1 MRLRVRV
8 PPATQLQ
15 IFCVMKTYKTILMLL
30 LAATTAC
37 SKETGTGVPPRSE
50 SSIDLVLDY
59 ENREYELGD
68 VIEATLT
75 ITEKKAAADYFCLN
89 TSCNGGKAVATV
101 DGVPL
106 QWQAEQQIPYEIV
119 NEEFSS
125 KVLHLKITPQA
136 GATAKQPFNF
146 GIYAISADGTKVEKR
161 IYAVS
166 VNTAEIITNAECI
179 TPTINLEQQF
189 KFILTAT
196 KENYAGDFF
205 VQLSTEGNGFFILE
219 DGSAGNRFYCPA
231 DSHNMLSYQPHET
244 GLHKIHCIVKD
255 DISVSE
261 VDIEV
266 EVKGI
271 NGSLTNPEP
280 GVYIY
285 CNSLYYP
292 SSAWHQEWKEQAEGV
307 AIITEECRFLMAPDP
322 VIGDWGGG
330 EFTSVSDLTVMQ
342 DWREAKFDYNG
353 RKNTEALLNAKDVM
367 RKIEFTEKCYNYNK
381 DNPGKWYQPAAGQ
394 MYLIRQNLDEVQRC
408 LSLIGGRKLK
418 ANEHY
423 ISSTAADGL
432 HLWAIS
438 LTQFERI
445 YFFLYEPDNRTYPV
459 RDLQTEEL

>member
-1 MRLRVRV
+1 
-8 PPATQLQ
+8 
-15 IFCVMKTYKTILMLL
+15 MLL

-37 SKETGTGVPPRSE
+37 SKETGTDEPPRSA
-50 SSIDLVLDY
+50 SSIDMVLDY
-59 ENREYELGD
+59 ENRDYELGD

-75 ITEKKAAADYFCLN
+75 ITEKKAEADYFCLN
-89 TSCNGGKAVATV
+89 TSCNGGTATATV
-101 DGVPL
+101 DGEPL
-106 QWQAEQQIPYEIV
+106 QWQVEQQIPYEIV

-125 KVLHLKITPQA
+125 KVLRLKITPQA

-146 GIYAISADGTKVEKR
+146 GIYAISAGGTKAEKR

-179 TPTINLEQQF
+179 TPTINLEQQC

-196 KENYAGDFF
+196 KENYAGEFF
-205 VQLSTEGNGFFILE
+205 VQLSTEGNGFFIL
-219 DGSAGNRFYCPA
+219 DNGIAGNRFYCPA
-231 DSHNMLSYQPHET
+231 DSHNMLSYQPHTT
-244 GLHKIHCIVKD
+244 GIHKIHCIVKD

-266 EVKGI
+266 EVTGI
-271 NGSLTNPEP
+271 NGSLTNPDS

-285 CNSLYYP
+285 SNSLYYP
-292 SSAWHQEWKEQAEGV
+292 SSAWNQEWEEQAEGV
-307 AIITEECRFLMAPDP
+307 AIITDECRFLMAPNP

-330 EFTSVSDLTVMQ
+330 EFTNVSDLTVIQ

-367 RKIEFTEKCYNYNK
+367 RKVEFTEKCYNYDK

-423 ISSTAADGL
+423 ISSTAADGS

-445 YFFLYEPDNRTYPV
+445 YFFLYEPDNRAYPV
-459 RDLQTEEL
+459 RDL

>member
-1 MRLRVRV
+1 M
-8 PPATQLQ
+8 
-15 IFCVMKTYKTILMLL
+15 
-30 LAATTAC
+30 
-37 SKETGTGVPPRSE
+37 
-50 SSIDLVLDY
+50 
-59 ENREYELGD
+59 
-68 VIEATLT
+68 
-75 ITEKKAAADYFCLN
+75 
-89 TSCNGGKAVATV
+89 
-101 DGVPL
+101 
-106 QWQAEQQIPYEIV
+106 
-119 NEEFSS
+119 
-125 KVLHLKITPQA
+125 
-136 GATAKQPFNF
+136 
-146 GIYAISADGTKVEKR
+146 
-161 IYAVS
+161 
-166 VNTAEIITNAECI
+166 
-179 TPTINLEQQF
+179 
-189 KFILTAT
+189 FILTAT

-219 DGSAGNRFYCPA
+219 DGSAGNRFYCSA

-330 EFTSVSDLTVMQ
+330 EFTSVSDLTVIQ

-367 RKIEFTEKCYNYNK
+367 RKIEFN
-381 DNPGKWYQPAAGQ
+381 
-394 MYLIRQNLDEVQRC
+394 
-408 LSLIGGRKLK
+408 
-418 ANEHY
+418 
-423 ISSTAADGL
+423 
-432 HLWAIS
+432 
-438 LTQFERI
+438 
-445 YFFLYEPDNRTYPV
+445 
-459 RDLQTEEL
+459 

>member
-1 MRLRVRV
+1 M
-8 PPATQLQ
+8 
-15 IFCVMKTYKTILMLL
+15 
-30 LAATTAC
+30 
-37 SKETGTGVPPRSE
+37 
-50 SSIDLVLDY
+50 
-59 ENREYELGD
+59 
-68 VIEATLT
+68 
-75 ITEKKAAADYFCLN
+75 
-89 TSCNGGKAVATV
+89 ATV
-101 DGVPL
+101 DGHEL

-166 VNTAEIITNAECI
+166 VNTAEIITNVECI

-330 EFTSVSDLTVMQ
+330 EFTSVSDLTVIQ

-367 RKIEFTEKCYNYNK
+367 RKIEFTEKCYNYDK

-459 RDLQTEEL
+459 RDL

>member
-1 MRLRVRV
+1 M
-8 PPATQLQ
+8 
-15 IFCVMKTYKTILMLL
+15 
-30 LAATTAC
+30 
-37 SKETGTGVPPRSE
+37 
-50 SSIDLVLDY
+50 
-59 ENREYELGD
+59 
-68 VIEATLT
+68 
-75 ITEKKAAADYFCLN
+75 
-89 TSCNGGKAVATV
+89 ATV
-101 DGVPL
+101 DGHEL

-119 NEEFSS
+119 NDEFSS

-166 VNTAEIITNAECI
+166 VNTAEIITNVECI
-179 TPTINLEQQF
+179 TPTINLEQQC

-219 DGSAGNRFYCPA
+219 NGIAGNRFYCPA
-231 DSHNMLSYQPHET
+231 DSHNMLSYQPHVT
-244 GLHKIHCIVKD
+244 GIHKIHCVVKD

-292 SSAWHQEWKEQAEGV
+292 STVWNKEWEEQAEGV

-330 EFTSVSDLTVMQ
+330 EFTSVSDLTVIQ

-367 RKIEFTEKCYNYNK
+367 RKIEFTEKCYNYDK

-459 RDLQTEEL
+459 RDL

>member
-1 MRLRVRV
+1 
-8 PPATQLQ
+8 
-15 IFCVMKTYKTILMLL
+15 MKIRIILSLL
-30 LAATTAC
+30 LVITIAC
-37 SKETGTGVPPRSE
+37 SKDSTEPETLSPE
-50 SSIDLVLDY
+50 STISMALDY
-59 ENREYELGD
+59 QSREYELGE

-75 ITEKKAAADYFCLN
+75 ITEKNPAADYFLLN

-101 DGVPL
+101 DGHEL

-119 NEEFSS
+119 NDEFSS

-146 GIYAISADGTKVEKR
+146 GIYAISDGGTKVEKR

-166 VNTAEIITNAECI
+166 VNTAEIITNVECI
-179 TPTINLEQQF
+179 TPTINLEQQC

-292 SSAWHQEWKEQAEGV
+292 SSAWHQEWEEQAEGV

-322 VIGDWGGG
+322 VIGDWGGDK
-330 EFTSVSDLTVMQ
+330 FTNVPDLMVIQ

-367 RKIEFTEKCYNYNK
+367 RKIEFTEKCYNYDK

-423 ISSTAADGL
+423 ISSTAADGS

>member
-8 PPATQLQ
+8 PPATRLQ
-15 IFCVMKTYKTILMLL
+15 IFCVMKTYKTLLMLL
-30 LAATTAC
+30 LAATAAC
-37 SKETGTGVPPRSE
+37 SKETGTGEPPRSA
-50 SSIDLVLDY
+50 SSIDMVLDY
-59 ENREYELGD
+59 ENRDYELGD

-75 ITEKKAAADYFCLN
+75 ITEKNAEADYFCLN
-89 TSCNGGKAVATV
+89 TSCNGGTATATV
-101 DGVPL
+101 DGEPL
-106 QWQAEQQIPYEIV
+106 QWQVEQQIPYEIV

-125 KVLHLKITPQA
+125 KVLRLKITPQA

-146 GIYAISADGTKVEKR
+146 GIYVTSADGTKVEKR

-179 TPTINLEQQF
+179 TPTINLEQQC
-189 KFILTAT
+189 KFILTAS
-196 KENYAGDFF
+196 KENYAGEFF
-205 VQLSTEGNGFFILE
+205 VQLSTESNGFFIL
-219 DGSAGNRFYCPA
+219 DNGIAGNRFYCPA
-231 DSHNMLSYQPHET
+231 DSHNILSYQPHTT
-244 GLHKIHCIVKD
+244 GIHKIHCIVKD

-266 EVKGI
+266 EVTGI
-271 NGSLTNPEP
+271 NGSLTNPDS

-285 CNSLYYP
+285 SNSLYYP
-292 SSAWHQEWKEQAEGV
+292 SSAWNQEWEEQAEGV
-307 AIITEECRFLMAPDP
+307 AIITDECRFLMAPNP

-330 EFTSVSDLTVMQ
+330 EFTNVSDLTVIQ

-367 RKIEFTEKCYNYNK
+367 RKVEFTEKCYNYDK

-423 ISSTAADGL
+423 ISSTAADGS

-445 YFFLYEPDNRTYPV
+445 YFFLYEPDNRAYPV
-459 RDLQTEEL
+459 RDL

>member
-8 PPATQLQ
+8 PSATQLQ

-37 SKETGTGVPPRSE
+37 SKDSAEPDTPGPKP
-50 SSIDLVLDY
+50 SISMTLDY
-59 ENREYELGD
+59 QSREYELGE

-75 ITEKKAAADYFCLN
+75 ITEKNPAADYFLLN

-101 DGVPL
+101 DGHEL

-166 VNTAEIITNAECI
+166 VNTAEIITNVECI

-219 DGSAGNRFYCPA
+219 NGIAGNRFYCPA
-231 DSHNMLSYQPHET
+231 DSHNMLSYQPHVT
-244 GLHKIHCIVKD
+244 GIHKIHCVVKD

-280 GVYIY
+280 GVYILQFTLLPKY
-285 CNSLYYP
+285 GM
-292 SSAWHQEWKEQAEGV
+292 EQ
-307 AIITEECRFLMAPDP
+307 RM
-322 VIGDWGGG
+322 
-330 EFTSVSDLTVMQ
+330 
-342 DWREAKFDYNG
+342 G
-353 RKNTEALLNAKDVM
+353 RA
-367 RKIEFTEKCYNYNK
+367 
-381 DNPGKWYQPAAGQ
+381 
-394 MYLIRQNLDEVQRC
+394 
-408 LSLIGGRKLK
+408 S
-418 ANEHY
+418 
-423 ISSTAADGL
+423 
-432 HLWAIS
+432 
-438 LTQFERI
+438 
-445 YFFLYEPDNRTYPV
+445 
-459 RDLQTEEL
+459 

>member
-1 MRLRVRV
+1 
-8 PPATQLQ
+8 
-15 IFCVMKTYKTILMLL
+15 MKIRIILSLL
-30 LAATTAC
+30 LVITIAC
-37 SKETGTGVPPRSE
+37 SKDSTEPETLSPE
-50 SSIDLVLDY
+50 STISMALDY
-59 ENREYELGD
+59 QSREYELGE

-75 ITEKKAAADYFCLN
+75 ITEKNPAADYFLLN

-101 DGVPL
+101 DGHEL

-119 NEEFSS
+119 NDEFSS

-136 GATAKQPFNF
+136 GTTAKQPFNF
-146 GIYAISADGTKVEKR
+146 GIYAISDGGTKVEKR

-166 VNTAEIITNAECI
+166 VNTAEIITNVECI
-179 TPTINLEQQF
+179 TPTINLEQQC

-292 SSAWHQEWKEQAEGV
+292 SSAWHQEWEEQAEGV
-307 AIITEECRFLMAPDP
+307 AIITEECRFLMAPNP

-353 RKNTEALLNAKDVM
+353 RKTQRHYSMPKTLCGKSSSPKNVTTTIKIIRASGTSLLRD
-367 RKIEFTEKCYNYNK
+367 KC
-381 DNPGKWYQPAAGQ
+381 
-394 MYLIRQNLDEVQRC
+394 I
-408 LSLIGGRKLK
+408 
-418 ANEHY
+418 
-423 ISSTAADGL
+423 
-432 HLWAIS
+432 
-438 LTQFERI
+438 
-445 YFFLYEPDNRTYPV
+445 
-459 RDLQTEEL
+459 